1 VPAPGA
7 PLFQA
12 ATANLNP
19 WTEAKVDSRNPQRGP
34 LLIVS
39 GEKDHTVP
47 WAIANASYK
56 KQKRNE
62 GVTEII
68 EMKDRGHALTIDS
81 GWREVA
87 DTALAFVKRFV

>member
-1 VPAPGA
+1 M
-7 PLFQA
+7 
-12 ATANLNP
+12 
-19 WTEAKVDSRNPQRGP
+19 
-34 LLIVS
+34 LIVS
-39 GEKDHTVP
+39 ADSDHTVP

-68 EMKDRGHALTIDS
+68 KMTGRGHTLTIDA

-87 DTALAFVKRFV
+87 ERALEFVKRFTSGRRAVRTARDQRPSQKSPSARRDAV

>member
-1 VPAPGA
+1 M
-7 PLFQA
+7 
-12 ATANLNP
+12 
-19 WTEAKVDSRNPQRGP
+19 
-34 LLIVS
+34 
-39 GEKDHTVP
+39 P

-56 KQKRNE
+56 QQKDNE

-68 EMKDRGHALTIDS
+68 EIKGRGHALTIDS